1 MLERLQRRFMVITM
15 SFLALVL
22 FGTLFVTYTASSE
35 NLDRFVDSSLNR
47 VLNTT
52 TPTRPYIGVS
62 TAPDEDETIYG
73 QRAVVWVDVDADTGE
88 VELNDSAA
96 IIGPRALQQVIDAAS
111 GDATE
116 GTIEDYGVIWR
127 KGPIPSG
134 ERIAMVSTV
143 ATSHVRLQQ
152 VVTSIGVAILVL
164 AIASLFVWKLS
175 EMIVEPVRLM
185 WEAQSRF
192 TSDASHELKTPLS
205 VIRANTRI
213 LEEHLG
219 SIPDDD
225 HRWIL
230 STDDEAKR
238 MQVLVNDLLELSKAD
253 EAGLVSDAVFRRDLL
268 DFSALVE
275 EACLEFEVM
284 AFEHGRAF
292 AEDLTPH
299 LWVRSDHDALNR
311 VVRILLDNAVK
322 YAEKGSTINVVLKV
336 EGRAT
341 ATFSVNNRA
350 EPLTQEDVDHIF
362 DRFYRSD
369 SSRSRSTGGF
379 GLGLA
384 IAKTTMLAL
393 DGDITCA
400 SSAEEGTT
408 FTLTLPLDREQS

>member
-1 MLERLQRRFMVITM
+1 MLKRLQWRFMAITM

-22 FGTLFVTYTASSE
+22 FGTLVVTYTASTA
-35 NLDRFVDSSLNR
+35 NLDRFVDSSLER

-62 TAPDEDETIYG
+62 TAPNVDETIYG
-73 QRAVVWVDVDADTGE
+73 QRAVVWVDIDESTGE

-96 IIGPRALQQVIDAAS
+96 IIGPRALEEILDAAS

-116 GTIEDYGVIWR
+116 GINEDYGVVWR

-134 ERIAMVSTV
+134 TRIAMVSTV
-143 ATSHVRLQQ
+143 ATSQVRFQQ
-152 VVTSIGVAILVL
+152 ILTSTVVAVLVL
-164 AIASLFVWKLS
+164 IIAALFVWKLS
-175 EMIVEPVRLM
+175 EMVVEPVRLA

-205 VIRANTRI
+205 VIRANTQI
-213 LEEHLG
+213 LEEHLAT
-219 SIPDDD
+219 IPDDD

-238 MQVLVNDLLELSKAD
+238 MQALVNDLLELSKAD
-253 EAGLVSDAVFRRDLL
+253 EATIASDAVFRRDLL

-292 AEDLTPH
+292 AEALTPN
-299 LWVRSDHDALNR
+299 LWVNSDHDALNR

-322 YAEKGSTINVVLKV
+322 YADKGTTITVSLDVQGTTVARL
-336 EGRAT
+336 A
-341 ATFSVNNRA
+341 VNNRA
-350 EPLTQEDVDHIF
+350 KPLTEEDVAHIF

-384 IAKTTMLAL
+384 IAKTTMIAL
-393 DGDITCA
+393 GGDIACA

-408 FTLTLPLDREQS
+408 FTLTLPLDREQP

>member
-1 MLERLQRRFMVITM
+1 MLKRLQWRFMAITM

-52 TPTRPYIGVS
+52 TPTRPYIGVQ
-62 TAPDEDETIYG
+62 TAPNIDETIYG
-73 QRAVVWVDVDADTGE
+73 QRAVVWVDIDDETGD

-96 IIGPRALQQVIDAAS
+96 IIGPRALEQVIDAAS
-111 GDATE
+111 GEATE
-116 GTIEDYGVIWR
+116 GTVEEYGVVWR
-127 KGPIPSG
+127 KGEIPSG

-143 ATSHVRLQQ
+143 ATSQVRLQQ
-152 VVTSIGVAILVL
+152 ILTSIAVAVLVL
-164 AIASLFVWKLS
+164 LIASLFVWKLS
-175 EMIVEPVRLM
+175 KMVVEPVRLV

-205 VIRANTRI
+205 VIAANTQI
-213 LEEHLG
+213 LEEHLAT
-219 SIPDDD
+219 IPDED
-225 HRWIL
+225 HRWII
-230 STDDEAKR
+230 STRDEAKR
-238 MQVLVNDLLELSKAD
+238 MQALVNDLLELSKAD
-253 EAGLVSDAVFRRDLL
+253 EATLASDAVFRRDLL

-284 AFEHGRAF
+284 AFERGRAF
-292 AEDLTPH
+292 DENLTPD
-299 LWVRSDHDALNR
+299 LWVRSDHGALDR

-322 YAEKGSTINVVLKV
+322 YAEKGSTIKVVLV
-336 EGRAT
+336 PEGKAT
-341 ATFSVNNRA
+341 ARLSVNNQA
-350 EPLTQEDVDHIF
+350 KPLSQEDVDHIF

-393 DGDITCA
+393 DGDITCT

-408 FTLTLPLDREQS
+408 FTLVVPLDRELT

>member
-1 MLERLQRRFMVITM
+1 MLKRLQWRFMAITM

-22 FGTLFVTYTASSE
+22 FGTLFVTYTASSA
-35 NLDRFVDSSLNR
+35 NLDRFVESSLNR

-62 TAPDEDETIYG
+62 TAPDVDETIYG
-73 QRAVVWVDVDADTGE
+73 QRAVVWVDIDADTGE

-96 IIGPRALQQVIDAAS
+96 IIGPRALQQVIEAAS
-111 GDATE
+111 GDETE
-116 GTIEDYGVIWR
+116 GTIEDYGIIWR

-143 ATSHVRLQQ
+143 ATSQVRFQQ
-152 VVTSIGVAILVL
+152 ILTSTVVAILVL
-164 AIASLFVWKLS
+164 AIAALFVWKLS
-175 EMIVEPVRLM
+175 EMVVDPVRHA
-185 WEAQSRF
+185 WESQSRF

-213 LEEHLG
+213 LEEHLCE
-219 SIPDDD
+219 IPDDD

-230 STDDEAKR
+230 STDEEAER

-253 EAGLVSDAVFRRDLL
+253 EAALASDAVFRKDVL

-275 EACLEFEVM
+275 EACLEFEVV
-284 AFEHGRAF
+284 AFEHDRAF
-292 AEDLTPH
+292 DERLAPD
-299 LWVRSDHDALNR
+299 LWVCSDPNALNR

-322 YAEKGSTINVVLKV
+322 YAEKGSTIHVTLEA
-336 EGRAT
+336 EGRTT
-341 ATFSVNNRA
+341 AYFAVNNRA

-384 IAKTTMLAL
+384 IAKTTMVAL

-408 FTLTLPLDREQS
+408 FTLTLPLDREHQ